1 MHALIVEDNP
11 VNYMIMRNQLEKL
24 GVVAHVCLHGKE
36 AMDYCITHGMPD
48 LILLDGFMPEMD
60 GIAFLSWIRNYP
72 GGDAPYILFCSSSL
86 DKIDVDE
93 ALRLGADTRTVPS
106 RFSIFRRTTS
116 MPTPRPDTFDTTS
129 AVEKPAM
136 KIRLSHASSL
146 STASPAIRP
155 FSRALASTL
164 ARFTPAPSSRISMTI
179 RPPWCAAE
187 NRAPAP

>member
-93 ALRLGADTRTVPS
+93 ALRLGADIHHPK
-106 RFSIFRRTTS
+106 
-116 MPTPRPDTFDTTS
+116 PLAQPDLIAAIAQTN
-129 AVEKPAM
+129 ARLPAL
-136 KIRLSHASSL
+136 KHTHHQR
-146 STASPAIRP
+146 
-155 FSRALASTL
+155 
-164 ARFTPAPSSRISMTI
+164 
-179 RPPWCAAE
+179 
-187 NRAPAP
+187 